1 MISWLLLLLWL
12 TLCASDIVLAP
23 CDPVFY
29 PEGCPNNELPLKRVT
44 YVDNPRRDL
53 SLYMH
58 TVSSEMLLLH
68 VLVVFADPDH
78 EFHNTLLL
86 NPARLYRLQG
96 TLRESHF
103 RFNNEVLLM
112 SKGHRLLVQ
121 YDVADWNSSYFVASP
136 TVAPYDAAMLMDPYS
151 SMWHEYNTLMTERSQ
166 LLLRFSYSEPPTR
179 EDFQGLYAM
188 QCDVSRSRK
197 RCHVLPNVPVGGPHA
212 TKRNG
217 TRVAGKASTASPNA
231 TKVPRFPHPHPH
243 PHTHSHSKLR
253 ANATKRA
260 LDPVNGTNV
269 TNETGTVSETEV
281 GGLWVNGRH
290 YPYELVIDPSVS
302 VNRLPHALY
311 MRWHYHDEREL
322 EIAAHKH
329 GEPFFYLNE
338 QFQYELAHESH
349 PHELVVGVDA
359 LHYFQKTE
367 HRLDTGVYLFYY
379 THIYSAN
386 DEYVFSKLVICVFIK
401 TLLVCLFHWVTSE
414 NYDVL
419 LFLLRTPHGAQRR
432 RFKFN
437 YKQVACEWTAIGSTV
452 LLWILTLAYTESIN
466 GSNFLYSHTAFQQ
479 RKVLLYVYS
488 FYHFVLLV
496 GILGLNWPVTRKSAA
511 YYYYWACSFTA
522 SPEQRDWA
530 YIQMRAQKRT
540 STVSTKVVMIR
551 NLTLHTLLDLDLL
564 FIMNYMAEEKLMYGF
579 FYLLVTLALFYY
591 YVKYLLIATLYV
603 YDLTEA
609 RWSRLGR
616 HAWFVAWLVVSTVL
630 FVLYAALSV
639 PTTFVSF
646 AQDVNS
652 TYSETLIVV
661 FCILFLALVCL
672 CGLLSVVL
680 PVETI
685 VKQKMEK
692 VTNKRV

>member
-1 MISWLLLLLWL
+1 MFSLLLSLSLL
-12 TLCASDIVLAP
+12 TLLTLVARGDIVLAP

-29 PEGCPNNELPLKRVT
+29 PEGCPNNELPLKRVS
-44 YVDNPRRDL
+44 YVDNPRREL

-58 TVSSEMLLLH
+58 TVSAEMLLLH

-96 TLRESHF
+96 TLRESRF

-121 YDVADWNSSYFVASP
+121 YDVADWNCSYFVPLTP
-136 TVAPYDAAMLMDPYS
+136 TATPYDAALLMDPYS
-151 SMWHEYNTLMTERSQ
+151 SMWHEYNTLITERAQ
-166 LLLRFSYSEPPTR
+166 LLLRYSYSDPPTR

-188 QCDVSRSRK
+188 QCDVARSRK
-197 RCHVLPNVPVGGPHA
+197 RCHVLPHVAVGGPHA
-212 TKRNG
+212 TRK
-217 TRVAGKASTASPNA
+217 PNA
-231 TKVPRFPHPHPH
+231 TKATKAVKTNRFARGRRAATPQTTATTPH
-243 PHTHSHSKLR
+243 
-253 ANATKRA
+253 ANATA
-260 LDPVNGTNV
+260 TTATTTSTATTVATNASAV
-269 TNETGTVSETEV
+269 A
-281 GGLWVNGRH
+281 GLWINGVF
-290 YPYELVIDPSVS
+290 YAGYELVIDPSVS
-302 VNRLPHALY
+302 ANRLPHALY
-311 MRWHYHDEREL
+311 MRWHYHAEREM
-322 EIAAHKH
+322 EIAPHKH
-329 GEPFFYLNE
+329 GALLLHLNE
-338 QFQYELAHESH
+338 QFQYELAPESH

-386 DEYVFSKLVICVFIK
+386 DEFVFSKLVICVFIK
-401 TLLVCLFHWVTSE
+401 TLLVCLFHWVTSD

-419 LFLLRTPHGAQRR
+419 QYLLRTPKGAERR

-437 YKQVACEWTAIGSTV
+437 YRQVACEWTAVGSTV
-452 LLWILTLAYTESIN
+452 LLWILTLIFTEPVDS
-466 GSNFLYSHTAFQQ
+466 SNFLYSHTAFQQ

-488 FYHFVLLV
+488 FYHFVVLV
-496 GILGLNWPVTRKSAA
+496 GVLGLNWPVTRKSAA
-511 YYYYWACSFTA
+511 HYYYWACTFTS

-530 YIQMRAQKRT
+530 YIQLRAHKRT
-540 STVSTKVVMIR
+540 STVSTKLVMIR

-579 FYLLVTLALFYY
+579 FYLLITLALFYY
-591 YVKYLLIATLYV
+591 YVKYLLIATLYA
-603 YDLTEA
+603 YDLA
-609 RWSRLGR
+609 DGRWSRLSR
-616 HAWFVAWLVVSTVL
+616 HAWFVAWLAVSTVG

-639 PTTFVSF
+639 PSTFVSF

-661 FCILFLALVCL
+661 FVILFLALVCL
-672 CGLLSVVL
+672 SGMLSVVL
-680 PVETI
+680 PVESH
-685 VKQKMEK
+685 V
-692 VTNKRV
+692 KRVFERVKRAQQAAGE